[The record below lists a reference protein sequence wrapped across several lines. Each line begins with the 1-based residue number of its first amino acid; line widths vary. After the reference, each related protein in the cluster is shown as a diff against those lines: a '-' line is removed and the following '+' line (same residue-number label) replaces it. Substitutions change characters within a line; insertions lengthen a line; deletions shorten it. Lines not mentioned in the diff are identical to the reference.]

1 LKNLNDRETKKI
13 DRRYANLMPWDG
25 HMSTFEIAKESNL
38 AGKTL
43 RDIRLREEL
52 GINVAF
58 IKRGEITIQIPNKTE
73 RLFPGDEIC
82 VIGTDA
88 QVKQFAN
95 YLEQN
100 EMEPP
105 KKVEGEIILR
115 QIELVNEE
123 FIGQSVGR
131 SKLRER
137 TCGLL
142 VGIERKGNRILNPES
157 NIILEK
163 NDILWIVGDKKLMA
177 KLFEI

>member
-1 LKNLNDRETKKI
+1 
-13 DRRYANLMPWDG
+13 MPWDG

-43 RDIRLREEL
+43 REIRLREEL
-52 GINVAF
+52 GINIAY

-88 QVKQFAN
+88 QVKQFEK

-100 EMEPP
+100 EIEPP
-105 KKVEGEIILR
+105 IKVEHEIILR
-115 QIELVNEE
+115 QIQLENED
-123 FIGQSVGR
+123 FIGLTVGR

-137 TCGLL
+137 TNGLL
-142 VGIERKGNRILNPES
+142 VGMERKGKRILNPES
-157 NIILEK
+157 NIVLEK
-163 NDILWIVGDKKLMA
+163 DDILWIVGDKKLMA
-177 KLFEI
+177 EFFQK